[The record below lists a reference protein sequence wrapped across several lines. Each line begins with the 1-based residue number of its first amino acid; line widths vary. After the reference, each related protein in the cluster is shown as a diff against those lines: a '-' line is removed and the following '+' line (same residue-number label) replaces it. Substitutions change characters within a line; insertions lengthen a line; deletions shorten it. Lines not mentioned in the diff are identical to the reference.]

1 MLLGLSGSREVP
13 CAGAITINFSIISPN
28 SSTFLSQIQQESTLK
43 MCSHLLQI
51 LTIITLLLA
60 SSLAQRGTY
69 DGYTTSALIPFLK
82 TEDDSVPFTNR
93 AYVAVR
99 ISNPSS
105 RELTPIVSTGTCGFL
120 VSAADIP
127 DWREEE
133 ATLDSLGWEFLAS
146 SKRLYSGHWIKRDIF
161 FNAGSS
167 AHPLI
172 KSKVPILAVTNLT
185 ICDGYDV
192 AVDKA
197 ECPTIPA
204 PPVTHMPRGI
214 GLLGI
219 GFGRVAAGQPQG
231 TPDKNPVLNIVD
243 IDDGATASLASLW
256 PGYIISKAGITI
268 GLTDSNMAGMEYAL
282 LPPRAKT
289 PREDVTTARHPFD
302 WAELPGCVSVDGAS
316 TCTNCTLLLDTAVD
330 QAYVTV
336 PLSVTLHR
344 HPDSFILL
352 SGSDVH
358 ITFGQPG
365 ILSKSFVVG
374 TDVSTGVTPREVFG
388 YRTSRRAP
396 HVNTGRHIY
405 RALVI
410 GFDAV
415 RGQLGFRAV

>member
-1 MLLGLSGSREVP
+1 MLLGGRAPEKFRVP
-13 CAGAITINFSIISPN
+13 GNHINFSITSPN
-28 SSTFLSQIQQESTLK
+28 SSTFLSQIKQESTLK

-51 LTIITLLLA
+51 LTITLLLA
-60 SSLAQRGTY
+60 SSLAQRGIY
-69 DGYTTSALIPFLK
+69 DGYTTSALIPFLE
-82 TEDDSVPFTNR
+82 TEDNSVPFTNR
-93 AYVAVR
+93 PYVAVR
-99 ISNPSS
+99 FSNPSS
-105 RELTPIVSTGTCGFL
+105 RELTPIVSTGTCGLL

-133 ATLDSLGWEFLAS
+133 ATFDSLGWEFLAS
-146 SKRLYSGHWIKRDIF
+146 SKRLYSGHWIKRDIY

-172 KSKVPILAVTNLT
+172 KSQVPVLAVTNLT

-197 ECPTIPA
+197 KCPIIPA

-243 IDDGATASLASLW
+243 IVGGATTSLASLW

-282 LPPRAKT
+282 LPPRTKT
-289 PREDVTTARHPFD
+289 PSGDVTTARHPFD

-316 TCTNCTLLLDTAVD
+316 TCTNCTLLLDTTVD

-344 HPDSFILL
+344 HPDSFILV
-352 SGSDVH
+352 SGSDVD

-374 TDVSTGVTPREVFG
+374 TGVSTGVTPREVFG

-405 RALVI
+405 RAFEV